1 MTVDFPIVG
10 PPCSVGKEDNHNTT
24 VNAIEPLA
32 VLGGG
37 NIGHALA
44 ADLSLG
50 GYNVV
55 WYEHP
60 SMRNRFQPL
69 IDLGRVQIH
78 DDVNCRSATAGI
90 YKLTMNMEEA
100 LRDAHVVF
108 IGIPSYAQEI
118 FFPEMLPHLK
128 DKHTIYILTGNSGAL
143 RLRKLMQES
152 NCKANP
158 LICETNTMPYGARLA
173 GVGEVH
179 LVYGYGPWYDP
190 HPKLEDQVLPDCAAA
205 LPASRNEE
213 ALGPLRELF
222 PAMIETDNVLTA
234 AANNT
239 NMLYHPTS
247 SLLNAGRIESSGGN
261 FYAYR
266 EGIGGSPAVQYAVN
280 YMSDEL
286 AKIIGALASKRIL
299 THEAAERFWK
309 FLLAPGQ
316 DKGPVDPVGPCSL
329 KDRYI
334 TEDAP
339 YALLPMEGLA
349 EKLGMEV
356 PFISALL
363 TIASVVCREDFR
375 KTGRTMEKLG
385 IADMS
390 KDQLIEYVMK

>member
-1 MTVDFPIVG
+1 MITGRREVKVNKNKPI
-10 PPCSVGKEDNHNTT
+10 
-24 VNAIEPLA
+24 A

-50 GYNVV
+50 GYRVI

-60 SMRNRFQPL
+60 SMKEKFQPL
-69 IDLGRVQIH
+69 IDCGKVDVY
-78 DDVNCRSATAGI
+78 DDKSDRSATARI
-90 YKLTMNMEEA
+90 YKLTMDMEQA
-100 LRDAHVVF
+100 LKDVALIFV
-108 IGIPSYAQEI
+108 GIASYGQEI
-118 FFPEMLPHLK
+118 FFPQMIPHLK
-128 DKHTIYILTGNSGAL
+128 DSHIIYILTGNSGAL
-143 RLRKLMQES
+143 RLKKLMRDMD
-152 NCKANP
+152 CKANP
-158 LICETNTMPYGARLA
+158 LICETNTMPYGARV
-173 GVGEVH
+173 VGSAK
-179 LVYGYGPWYDP
+179 LRLFYGYGPWYDP
-190 HPKLEDQVLPDCAAA
+190 NPKLEDQVLPDVAAA

-213 ALGPLRELF
+213 ALEPLQELF
-222 PAMIETDNVLTA
+222 PMMMETDNVLTA

-309 FLLAPGQ
+309 FMIAPRQG
-316 DKGPVDPVGPCSL
+316 KEPLDPVGPCSL

-334 TEDAP
+334 TEDVP
-339 YALLPMEGLA
+339 YALVPMEGLA
-349 EKLGMEV
+349 EKLGVEV

-363 TIASVVCREDFR
+363 TIGSVVCREDFR
-375 KTGRTMEKLG
+375 QTGRTMEKLG
-385 IADMS
+385 IADMR
-390 KDQLIEYVMK
+390 KDQLIEYVTK